1 MKTKILICGGTGF
14 IGKNLAIKLSK
25 NKNYIITLLS
35 RSKLSKNFFKKN
47 INFIKCDITNK
58 KNLEKKVKKNFEYI
72 INLSGNIDHKKK
84 IQTLKTHFNG
94 CKNILNFSLNSNLK
108 LFIQIGSSLE
118 YGNLTS
124 PLTEDLNCKP
134 VSYYGTAKYKATNY
148 LMKFGKKKNLPFIIL
163 RPFQIYGPFQKF
175 DRLIPQIIK
184 SSLKNKNFKCTNGN
198 QFRDYFYID
207 DFTNLIKKILK
218 KKKIKSN
225 VFNVG
230 FGKPIKVRDV
240 IEKITRIIKKG
251 KPNYGSI
258 RMRKDE
264 ILNLY
269 PDTKKVK
276 KFFNWSPK
284 ISINIGLKKTIRHY
298 YETL

>member
-25 NKNYIITLLS
+25 DKNYMITLLS
-35 RSKLSKNFFKKN
+35 RSKPPKNFFKKN
-47 INFIKCDITNK
+47 INYIKCDITNK
-58 KNLEKKVKKNFEYI
+58 KNLKKKVKKNFEYI
-72 INLSGNIDHKKK
+72 INLSGNIDHKEK
-84 IQTLKTHFNG
+84 IQTLKTHYNG

-124 PLTEDLNCKP
+124 PLTEKLNCKP
-134 VSYYGTAKYKATNY
+134 VSYYGTSKYKASKY
-148 LMKFGKKKNLPFIIL
+148 LMNFGKKNQLPFIIL
-163 RPFQIYGPFQKF
+163 RLFQIYGPFQKF
-175 DRLIPQIIK
+175 DRLIPQIIR

-198 QFRDYFYID
+198 QFRDYLYID

-218 KKKIKSN
+218 KKRIKSN
-225 VFNVG
+225 IFNVG
-230 FGKPIKVRDV
+230 YGKPIKVRDV

-258 RMRKDE
+258 KMRKDE

-276 KFFNWSPK
+276 KFFNWAPK

-298 YETL
+298 NEIL